1 MQGWG
6 QCIVPDKSRAAKKA
20 EFTSPIFLVHKL
32 SHSLNFIQLMVI
44 EKSAA
49 LTRYPLNSRADVPT
63 SWSLGMVVCASASS
77 LWHWWPM
84 LVAKIA
90 ISPFG

>member
-1 MQGWG
+1 MLSNFQSFVKL
-6 QCIVPDKSRAAKKA
+6 CKAKKA

-49 LTRYPLNSRADVPT
+49 LTRYPLNRRADVTT
-63 SWSLGMVVCASASS
+63 SWSLGMVVCASLPQASGTGG
-77 LWHWWPM
+77 PC
-84 LVAKIA
+84 
-90 ISPFG
+90 